1 MICICNSR
9 CYLSTHF
16 TVENR
21 PFSSKLYAIPLLY
34 EDLVYLTVK
43 FTFKLFSF
51 KSAFF
56 ITKLKVYNITP
67 SVKHLGIDFSYNVII

>member
-1 MICICNSR
+1 MLFIHTFYCGKPPIFFKVLCHSPVKAT
-9 CYLSTHF
+9 LT
-16 TVENR
+16 
-21 PFSSKLYAIPLLY
+21 Y

-56 ITKLKVYNITP
+56 ITKLKVYNIIP
-67 SVKHLGIDFSYNVII
+67 SVEHLGIDLSYSIII